1 MWNAWGQGRGASKAG
16 TGCSHPPLLVEDINQ
31 GGRCSVLLPAS
42 ISWLLLSVP
51 SDRQDPGTNRQM
63 LETRRLHSSAPCRLP
78 DGTAA
83 GAAPWYYPL
92 FLGHHRD
99 GESHPLGSLG
109 GRVTKVTLAPPTRP
123 RPVCSVG
130 SGPLD
135 LRRLPLL
142 FRAILKQPKLPS
154 AVLDVLG

>member
-1 MWNAWGQGRGASKAG
+1 
-16 TGCSHPPLLVEDINQ
+16 
-31 GGRCSVLLPAS
+31 
-42 ISWLLLSVP
+42 
-51 SDRQDPGTNRQM
+51 M

-83 GAAPWYYPL
+83 GAAPRYYPL

-99 GESHPLGSLG
+99 GESHPLGSLD

-123 RPVCSVG
+123 RPVSSVG
-130 SGPLD
+130 TGPLD

-142 FRAILKQPKLPS
+142 FSRGPQAAKAALCSPGCPRIGASMASGKTAP
-154 AVLDVLG
+154 